1 MSKITKKVEKL
12 RAFLTTKKQ
21 VDETID
27 NLKDIDSFNDE
38 DKLTM
43 ESFKRVFHKGVSQVK
58 IFLGDLD
65 KYGPKLDEYSIMYY
79 IKQIFS
85 SPFTA
90 EVAKYIQ
97 EKKPKYWIYS
107 PDIMAVTANLNRSDT
122 QTPMLKSLE
131 LEAEVFNDNVV
142 TLTKIPEH
150 VLDNNRTLELTT
162 NSILALSFLGSF
174 QEDNLS
180 KDKSLDYIA
189 NNDEAHGSYMVADTT
204 SWEHTKQAA
213 PQIIEKLKKY
223 LGEEDYRMYEFKKG
237 VNPFAKSNNTTTK
250 IDIVKRKTP
259 YFEKDEKKYAIIETD
274 IAGRVFESDK
284 VREFDIKISTPSK
297 DKKLKLHTVEGQ
309 LGSGVEIKK
318 NPISS

>member
-21 VDETID
+21 VDATIE
-27 NLKDIDSFNDE
+27 NLQDVDTFNDE

-43 ESFKRVFHKGVSQVK
+43 ESFKRVFHRGVSQVK
-58 IFLGDLD
+58 VFLEDLD

-131 LEAEVFNDNVV
+131 LEAEVFNDSVV

-150 VLDNNRTLELTT
+150 VLDNNRMLELNT

-174 QEDNLS
+174 QEDNLL
-180 KDKSLDYIA
+180 KDKSLSYIA
-189 NNDEAHGSYMVADTT
+189 TNDEPHGSYMVADTT
-204 SWEHTKQAA
+204 SYEHTKQAA
-213 PQIIEKLKKY
+213 PQILEKLKEY
-223 LGEEDYRMYEFKKG
+223 LGEEDYRMYEFKKSI
-237 VNPFAKSNNTTTK
+237 NPFAKSNNTSTK
-250 IDIVKRKTP
+250 IDILKRKTP
-259 YFEKDEKKYAIIETD
+259 YIEKDEKKYAIIETD